1 MISDVFLNW
10 ATLKYKLAVLC
21 VMEKPRN
28 LREVFSG
35 QPSVYDSNFNF
46 THLQSATLGIAM
58 SGGIELCVTRC
69 LIHQNADS

>member
-1 MISDVFLNW
+1 
-10 ATLKYKLAVLC
+10 
-21 VMEKPRN
+21 MEKPRN